1 MLFDIKSRIPATNKY
16 PYLNEATSTTDFITT
31 RPATTYDNLD
41 FWIERTPEAVA
52 IINAICT
59 DIKSNG
65 FWFEGDKGKIKK
77 AEQFVKRNFFAE
89 EYFKFLWDW
98 IKYGDAYMWIG
109 GARAQVEITEKV
121 EERFNTTLKDKDLD
135 EDMPQAIRYISATT
149 MNLLHDGKK
158 ITNFR
163 QQVNG
168 QEDITWAVQDV
179 IHGALLPNKGK
190 VYGFS
195 PSWACLTE
203 MNILGYLKDY
213 AGTFFKNGGVPDW
226 MFVLPNEQA
235 GSPNHK
241 ELLSMLQKYKSPQRK
256 HGNLVFA
263 GQVDATQIGTD
274 LDKIN
279 ISDNAIYFASV
290 LALAHNMPVSR
301 VASLIGAKVKVS
313 TGGDDLANEGYWNK
327 IAEGVDRLETW
338 FNTQLWEKYFGVT
351 MHTNRAWITNEV
363 KEQQRDQFAIN
374 NIMTINKEYSSRY
387 HKQLTIGAINRLLH
401 IKDEDLQKGE
411 PIMEEGPGNM
421 SGTPLQKD
429 KLATERGASSEA
441 HRAEKA
447 KQIPQGQKL
456 GLKSFEAK
464 KITHL
469 CNKELFFRKFERWV
483 KMSGTRDCYWF
494 VKKDKIT
501 AIFSTPDENFSITDD
516 IKNFNKSEIGE
527 LRAFGEQTDGV
538 L

>member
-1 MLFDIKSRIPATNKY
+1 MLFDIKSRIPITSKY
-16 PYLNEATSTTDFITT
+16 PFMNEPTSTMDFITT
-31 RPATTYDNLD
+31 KPATTYDNLD

-65 FWFEGDKGKIKK
+65 YWFEGDKGKIKK
-77 AEQFVKRNFFAE
+77 AEHFAKINFFAE

-98 IKYGDAYMWIG
+98 NKYGDAYMWIA
-109 GARAQVEITEKV
+109 GARIQFEIETKLDI
-121 EERFNTTLKDKDLD
+121 NLKDLD
-135 EDMPQAIRYISATT
+135 EDIPKAIRYIPATT
-149 MNLLHDGKK
+149 MNLLHDGKN
-158 ITNFR
+158 ITKFR

-168 QEDITWAVQDV
+168 QEDIEWKVKDV

-203 MNILGYLKDY
+203 MNIIGYLKDY
-213 AGTFFKNGGVPDW
+213 AGTFFKNGCVPDW
-226 MFVLPNEQA
+226 MFSLPNEQA

-241 ELLSMLQKYKSPQRK
+241 ELINMLQKYKHPQRK
-256 HGNLVFA
+256 HGNLVFT
-263 GQVDATQIGTD
+263 GDVKPTQIGTD

-279 ISDNAIYFASV
+279 ISDNAIYFTSV

-338 FNTQLWEKYFGVT
+338 FNTQLWEKYFDVK

-387 HKQLTIGAINRLLH
+387 GKQLTIDAINRMLH
-401 IKDEDLQKGE
+401 VKDEDLEKGK

-421 SGTPLQKD
+421 SGTPFQKD
-429 KLATERGASSEA
+429 KLATERGAASEA
-441 HRAEKA
+441 HRAEKQ

-456 GLKSFEAK
+456 GLKSIELK
-464 KITHL
+464 SKITHV
-469 CNKELFFRKFERWV
+469 CNKDLFFRKFERWV
-483 KMSGTRDCYWF
+483 KRSDTRDLYF
-494 VKKDKIT
+494 SIKNNILSAV
-501 AIFSTPDENFSITDD
+501 FSTPDENFSLNLPISDLD
-516 IKNFNKSEIGE
+516 KSELSEIKS
-527 LRAFGEQTDGV
+527 FGEQTEGI